1 MNGGDEKGKK
11 PGVLGAHANGRTFLP
26 LATKVLTDATSAT
39 KTNGA
44 SDKENNPTA
53 MAFGAHSRK
62 QSASSLSDAVPNSP
76 EVSRIPRPTS
86 HASPRTRRRSLTL
99 EEAFDLA
106 EHRRAIGSPSPA
118 PRPPRQNSG
127 SSDQRPLPHMFSQRP
142 IDLGRLGKVRPGSS
156 LRRDGTLSSKDSF
169 GSSSRKPDE
178 SDDELDR
185 KLKQFEEDEKIIKS
199 MKEDKKGLFIKPK
212 FNRAANARGLSTGSL
227 GNNTF
232 GSSSN
237 GGNAPRQTWG
247 NLHDDDPNWLKKFE
261 PALKEAAEEDA
272 RRGGPSV
279 IRKSPNPSLTRP
291 SPEKS
296 SPVAFP
302 RPATAGPLRSP
313 DKSYAWQVDEDFT
326 AGDLEVSNSPP
337 VGFGRGNSK
346 LEELRRLEMDA
357 EQQYPVERHRFI
369 PPRTNTKLDEILQRE
384 REAERKYP
392 IPRVEELTTESVME
406 PPTGAD
412 HRPAFSIPRTANA
425 DGEFNRGKEIE
436 NFTQKAPATT
446 RLNVFRDPQAPRLPF
461 PEAQRKTDLET
472 LHQPISRST
481 REAKPQSQENG
492 FGDVDGEKVPD
503 TPVTIYRKTFPKQS
517 GDGQNEPLSNGVP
530 PTDSGKGLSVAKE
543 DSYDL
548 LRRLAR
554 ASSKSPS
561 PSPSPIS
568 AQERPTDK
576 AQEENKGALSGT
588 SEKQKQDGR
597 VGSSSKGP
605 EVNGNLSAPLGGE
618 NKPSSFA
625 KPTVAFAGIPR
636 SASTKSVLSAQSRAS
651 ADPTA
656 RIEAEMDL
664 FALADNMSERESTR
678 APSPRPK
685 PGSEIEADGNDA
697 DATPRPPKF
706 DASSMPTPQVT
717 GAYVETPA
725 ALKFEQPDVKVDAA
739 NYEREFL
746 SRRKRSELQNRDP
759 STSPRATKSDGQR
772 ERARSTS
779 LSKLRRSRS
788 VPRNT
793 RPLKNSIK
801 PPTVKEDL
809 KQIHLLNNIEDST
822 LDDFA
827 DLITSS
833 SNPEEL
839 EEILKNGVSKSDDT
853 DDLTFEEQL
862 KRFDRLGRSL
872 NAGLAGIR
880 QAKRGIERL
889 EDRVSHAEKS
899 ATVVKNE
906 LSDGQ
911 TKGRHTHHTHDP
923 GCSDCVGRQKRSSA
937 GSLHVP
943 VPRLFRTQPRFKPTL
958 LGFLL
963 LLLSSWYFLEN
974 AFYERWGRQYVCYR
988 GSPCHY
994 DVDDPDYG
1002 YVVPVKLD
1010 EWLTGGIIRPH
1021 AAHWME
1027 EISDYYA
1034 DAQDWWTGTDIR
1046 DVDWRAMRDPDM
1058 RRNHFRRMDKKK
1070 LWPEWNPDPEMIPM
1084 IQDLERQRLAEE
1096 GAEAPEEPYYYYYGG
1111 YEDSMTR
1118 DEVPAGDKQPSS
1130 IRWF

>member
-1 MNGGDEKGKK
+1 
-11 PGVLGAHANGRTFLP
+11 
-26 LATKVLTDATSAT
+26 
-39 KTNGA
+39 
-44 SDKENNPTA
+44 
-53 MAFGAHSRK
+53 
-62 QSASSLSDAVPNSP
+62 
-76 EVSRIPRPTS
+76 
-86 HASPRTRRRSLTL
+86 
-99 EEAFDLA
+99 
-106 EHRRAIGSPSPA
+106 
-118 PRPPRQNSG
+118 
-127 SSDQRPLPHMFSQRP
+127 MFSQKP

-169 GSSSRKPDE
+169 GSSSRRPDE

-185 KLKQFEEDEKIIKS
+185 KLRQFEEDEKIIKS

-212 FNRAANARGLSTGSL
+212 FNRAASSRGSSNGGL

-247 NLHDDDPNWLKKFE
+247 NLHDDDPSWLKKFE
-261 PALKEAAEEDA
+261 PALKVAAEEDA
-272 RRGGPSV
+272 RRGVAGV
-279 IRKSPNPSLTRP
+279 IRKSLSASLTRP

-296 SPVAFP
+296 SPLAIP
-302 RPATAGPLRSP
+302 RPATAGPFRSP

-326 AGDLEVSNSPP
+326 AGDLQVSNSPP
-337 VGFGRGNSK
+337 VGFGRGNTK
-346 LEELRRLEMDA
+346 LEELRKLEMDA

-369 PPRTNTKLDEILQRE
+369 PPRTNTKLDEILRRE

-392 IPRVEELTTESVME
+392 IPRMEEQTTEPVME
-406 PPTGAD
+406 PPTRAD
-412 HRPAFSIPRTANA
+412 HRLAPSIPHPEKA
-425 DGEFNRGKEIE
+425 DDESYRDKETE
-436 NFTQKAPATT
+436 DPTQKAPATT
-446 RLNVFRDPQAPRLPF
+446 RLNVFRDQQAPRSPS
-461 PEAQRKTDLET
+461 PETRRKTNLET
-472 LHQPISRST
+472 SHQPSLRSSS
-481 REAKPQSQENG
+481 EAKMQSQENG
-492 FGDVDGEKVPD
+492 FSDLEGEKVPD
-503 TPVTIYRKTFPKQS
+503 TPVTIYRKTFSKQT
-517 GDGQNEPLSNGVP
+517 GNDQNEPLRNGVP
-530 PTDSGKGLSVAKE
+530 PADSGTGLSLAKE

-561 PSPSPIS
+561 PSPSPIL
-568 AQERPTDK
+568 AQERQADQ
-576 AQEENKGALSGT
+576 AQEENKGALSGIGKK
-588 SEKQKQDGR
+588 EKQDGR

-605 EVNGNLSAPLGGE
+605 EVNGNLAPFDGE
-618 NKPSSFA
+618 NKPLSFA

-636 SASTKSVLSAQSRAS
+636 SASTKSVRSAQSRAS

-664 FALADNMSERESTR
+664 FALADNMSERGSTR

-685 PGSEIEADGNDA
+685 PGTEIEADGDDA

-706 DASSMPTPQVT
+706 DPSSMPTPQVT

-739 NYEREFL
+739 TFEPEFL
-746 SRRKRSELQNRDP
+746 SRRSKSELQNRDP
-759 STSPRATKSDGQR
+759 STSHRATKSDGQR

-779 LSKLRRSRS
+779 MSKLRRSRS
-788 VPRNT
+788 MPRNT

-809 KQIHLLNNIEDST
+809 QQIHLLNNIEDST
-822 LDDFA
+822 LDDFK
-827 DLITSS
+827 DLIISS

-839 EEILKNGVSKSDDT
+839 QEILKNGVSNSDDT

-889 EDRVSHAEKS
+889 EDRVSHAEKP
-899 ATVVKNE
+899 AIVVKNE
-906 LSDGQ
+906 QLDGH
-911 TKGRHTHHTHDP
+911 TTGRHPHHANDP
-923 GCSDCVGRQKRSSA
+923 DCPDCVGKQRRSAS
-937 GSLHVP
+937 GYLHVP
-943 VPRLFRTQPRFKPTL
+943 VPRLFRTQPKFKPTL

-963 LLLSSWYFLEN
+963 LFLSSWYFLEN

-1034 DAQDWWTGTDIR
+1034 DAQDWWAGTDIR

-1058 RRNHFRRMDKKK
+1058 RRNHFRRMDKKR

-1096 GAEAPEEPYYYYYGG
+1096 AADAPEEPYYYYGA

-1118 DEVPAGDKQPSS
+1118 DEVPAGNGQPSN